1 MKRPAQ
7 PMPHP
12 VNVEAPDH
20 EGRGLSDRSAY
31 RIASPIVAWVAP
43 IVVVLG
49 LALAFV
55 AVGTGDAAAA
65 ERVPVLSAL
74 GFAFAAL
81 GLWLDRV
88 LENRRGRS

>member
-1 MKRPAQ
+1 VKRPAQ

-31 RIASPIVAWVAP
+31 RIAKPIVAWVGP
-43 IVVVLG
+43 ILFLVG
-49 LALAFV
+49 LALVFV
-55 AVGTGDAAAA
+55 TVGVDRAAVPATA
-65 ERVPVLSAL
+65 VL

-81 GLWLDRV
+81 GLWLDR
-88 LENRRGRS
+88 LIENRRGRS